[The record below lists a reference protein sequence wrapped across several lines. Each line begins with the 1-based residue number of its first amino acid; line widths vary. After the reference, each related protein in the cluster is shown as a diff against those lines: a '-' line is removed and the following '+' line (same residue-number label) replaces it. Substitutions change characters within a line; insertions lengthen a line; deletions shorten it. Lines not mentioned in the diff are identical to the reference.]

1 MNCCPLNVYCTYF
14 WFLVRSSF
22 FAICNNSSRKPS
34 IYSCNLCWKVPV
46 PRHVRK
52 NSLDQVSILNTTVQ
66 TSSGDIGSYHEAH
79 LYSLSLGWNVS
90 QIVQNFALFVASLT
104 GEEDVSFLADI
115 ESCDQGETEAAC
127 RVVTSIRGDCCDTS
141 LQRRFPRLQTSNL
154 QSKFL
159 PGVLLLGS
167 M

>member
-1 MNCCPLNVYCTYF
+1 MCTVLIFGFSFEAAFLRFVIIAAGSHRYILAIFAGKCPCPAM
-14 WFLVRSSF
+14 SE
-22 FAICNNSSRKPS
+22 
-34 IYSCNLCWKVPV
+34 KVPSTKF
-46 PRHVRK
+46 PFF
-52 NSLDQVSILNTTVQ
+52 NTTVQ
-66 TSSGDIGSYHEAH
+66 TSSGDIVSYHEAH